1 MTLIASL
8 LFVSLLAVALVHLAW
23 ALGSEYPVGEEKLLA
38 RTVAGFR
45 GIGSMPPRLITLA
58 VAVAVFL
65 CGLWAFVL
73 TGAITGFPEWM
84 VIWGGSK
91 MVLLFGARGIL
102 GYTPWWRRLT
112 PARWHRRP
120 GWLGQDNAD
129 RNVVQGDA
137 RRVFGRGYHQ

>member
-23 ALGSEYPVGEEKLLA
+23 ALGSAYPVGEEKLLA

-45 GIGSMPPRLITLA
+45 GIGNMAPRLVTLA

-84 VIWGGSK
+84 GIWGGSK

-112 PARWHRRP
+112 PEQPFAT
-120 GWLGQDNAD
+120 LD
-129 RNVVQGDA
+129 RKYYSPFCLAIAAG
-137 RRVFGRGYHQ
+137 FLILTIGRLA

>member
-23 ALGSEYPVGEEKLLA
+23 ALGSAYPVGEEKLLA

-45 GIGSMPPRLITLA
+45 GIGNMPPRLVTLA

-91 MVLLFGARGIL
+91 MVLLFGARG
-102 GYTPWWRRLT
+102 
-112 PARWHRRP
+112 
-120 GWLGQDNAD
+120 
-129 RNVVQGDA
+129 
-137 RRVFGRGYHQ
+137 